1 MIMVDK
7 DGDGTF
13 RATSSPVKNMTAAVN
28 AIGGSSG
35 HSHRSSPYSI
45 LYCKP
50 LLSGTYR
57 TTVGSVLCMSYGLW
71 RRPTSAKHPLCGSI
85 DSACG
90 RLEPASHQCVW
101 CPGDVLRV
109 QACRAILNL
118 TAVTSIPL
126 LKT

>member
-28 AIGGSSG
+28 AIEGSSG

-90 RLEPASHQCVW
+90 RLEPAPLISVCGALGTFRVSVQSHSNT
-101 CPGDVLRV
+101 D
-109 QACRAILNL
+109 NM
-118 TAVTSIPL
+118 
-126 LKT
+126 